1 MNNET
6 IYETNSSYINFSS
19 VLNFFRDYPEHN
31 LKFARE
37 GWNGKCMYISL
48 QIPDE
53 NSKMTRPYLYLKTAQ
68 GTIVP
73 WCPSQTD
80 LLMDDWIQLPQD
92 L

>member
-1 MNNET
+1 MNDT
-6 IYETNSSYINFSS
+6 KSSYLPFSS

-37 GWNGKCMYISL
+37 GWNGKGMYISL